1 VVQPLPFVND
11 VAIRARGLVLAWDE
25 RTALASSDFDVPAGR
40 VTALIGPNGSGKSTL
55 LHAFAGLL
63 EPVAGELTVSTRY
76 PKSDGLAY
84 VLQATKVNE
93 GMPVTVREVVL
104 MGRFARLGMF
114 RIAGRVDRE
123 ACDAA
128 MDRLGIGDLRDR
140 HLDELSGGQRQRVFV
155 AQGLVQEADV
165 LLLDEP
171 LTGLDLVSKETIQRV
186 VAEERD
192 RGTTVIMTTH
202 DLPRRE
208 RPITCSCSAAGRCGR
223 PAGGRP
229 VTCAPF
235 DRYGIALT
243 ALEDG
248 AIVLDDAH
256 HRAAGARHT
265 HFDRTGHAEHHH
277 EREAALPGGRA
288 ALTRKPYSAEHLRL
302 EGVEL
307 VLGDGAGVEQGLGLR
322 YLIGGAPRA
331 CYLLG
336 VALDHG
342 LLLSG
347 RGDGPLAHAA
357 PTHEQVHERA
367 EEGQEQ
373 QHDDPDRL
381 GESAQVVGSEQVP
394 QHAEQDH
401 EEGDPD
407 RQRQE
412 EPDDVGGGRPEVRYQ
427 QHVCLSV
434 LLGEAARRYPQ
445 SRGSR

>member
-1 VVQPLPFVND
+1 MVQPLPFVND

-202 DLPRRE
+202 DLPEAGEADHVLLLGGRVV
-208 RPITCSCSAAGRCGR
+208 AAGP
-223 PAGGRP
+223 PADVLSP
-229 VTCAPF
+229 ALLSTA
-235 DRYGIALT
+235 YGIPLT

-265 HFDRTGHAEHHH
+265 HFDRTGHAEHH
-277 EREAALPGGRA
+277 P
-288 ALTRKPYSAEHLRL
+288 
-302 EGVEL
+302 
-307 VLGDGAGVEQGLGLR
+307 
-322 YLIGGAPRA
+322 
-331 CYLLG
+331 
-336 VALDHG
+336 
-342 LLLSG
+342 
-347 RGDGPLAHAA
+347 
-357 PTHEQVHERA
+357 
-367 EEGQEQ
+367 
-373 QHDDPDRL
+373 
-381 GESAQVVGSEQVP
+381 
-394 QHAEQDH
+394 
-401 EEGDPD
+401 
-407 RQRQE
+407 
-412 EPDDVGGGRPEVRYQ
+412 
-427 QHVCLSV
+427 
-434 LLGEAARRYPQ
+434 
-445 SRGSR
+445 

>member
-202 DLPRRE
+202 DLPEAGEADHVLLLGGRVV
-208 RPITCSCSAAGRCGR
+208 AAGP
-223 PAGGRP
+223 PADVLSP
-229 VTCAPF
+229 ALLSTA
-235 DRYGIALT
+235 YGIPLT

-265 HFDRTGHAEHHH
+265 HFDRTGHAEHH
-277 EREAALPGGRA
+277 P
-288 ALTRKPYSAEHLRL
+288 
-302 EGVEL
+302 
-307 VLGDGAGVEQGLGLR
+307 
-322 YLIGGAPRA
+322 
-331 CYLLG
+331 
-336 VALDHG
+336 
-342 LLLSG
+342 
-347 RGDGPLAHAA
+347 
-357 PTHEQVHERA
+357 
-367 EEGQEQ
+367 
-373 QHDDPDRL
+373 
-381 GESAQVVGSEQVP
+381 
-394 QHAEQDH
+394 
-401 EEGDPD
+401 
-407 RQRQE
+407 
-412 EPDDVGGGRPEVRYQ
+412 
-427 QHVCLSV
+427 
-434 LLGEAARRYPQ
+434 
-445 SRGSR
+445 